1 MKMSKIEW
9 RLIMNRKAFSV
20 SILFSI
26 FIFLYSFLNCQEI
39 WEQSYNFDE
48 YFQLQT
54 GYEVS
59 VHELEPRCLQI
70 TSDGGYA
77 VLMELALDV
86 QTVLY
91 HGVCLLKVNQ
101 FGEIEWIKLLSY
113 DPSMSFYNTALADI
127 NFGRGF
133 VINSNNEYVIP
144 LACDINGPIHR
155 SFLINLASNGD
166 YNWVKIIRDPTWPGK
181 LDFLSSIKQTSDG
194 DYFAVGKFKIDE
206 SPDCMEVVKFNTLGD
221 TLWTKPYD
229 YMIAYDLELD
239 PDDNPI
245 ITAITYDT
253 PFCIKLDSEG
263 NIIWQSQLGESAT
276 HNAKITISEQ
286 NANDRFYIGYIKIL
300 YDIFIKEITSN
311 GDVYDSY
318 QFNLSESYEYRY
330 PISLV
335 FNDSNIFFTG
345 RTEGDYDINC
355 IDYEGNFSWQF
366 EKKWYGKG
374 VDVLKKTADS
384 NFAVISV
391 TGDDNLVLTK
401 FDGEGNYT
409 SIHDYIIGTNQIQ
422 LSNFPNPFNP
432 ETTISF
438 ELQEN
443 FENPIL
449 EIFNI
454 KGNLIKQFSL
464 TNNQTSVVWDST
476 NHTHKQ
482 VSSSIYYYRIKSNE
496 VVSKPKKMLLLK

>member
-1 MKMSKIEW
+1 MPKGVNVFRTRE
-9 RLIMNRKAFSV
+9 A
-20 SILFSI
+20 
-26 FIFLYSFLNCQEI
+26 
-39 WEQSYNFDE
+39 
-48 YFQLQT
+48 T
-54 GYEVS
+54 G
-59 VHELEPRCLQI
+59 H
-70 TSDGGYA
+70 
-77 VLMELALDV
+77 
-86 QTVLY
+86 
-91 HGVCLLKVNQ
+91 
-101 FGEIEWIKLLSY
+101 
-113 DPSMSFYNTALADI
+113 AD
-127 NFGRGF
+127 
-133 VINSNNEYVIP
+133 
-144 LACDINGPIHR
+144 
-155 SFLINLASNGD
+155 
-166 YNWVKIIRDPTWPGK
+166 
-181 LDFLSSIKQTSDG
+181 
-194 DYFAVGKFKIDE
+194 
-206 SPDCMEVVKFNTLGD
+206 
-221 TLWTKPYD
+221 
-229 YMIAYDLELD
+229 
-239 PDDNPI
+239 
-245 ITAITYDT
+245 
-253 PFCIKLDSEG
+253 
-263 NIIWQSQLGESAT
+263 
-276 HNAKITISEQ
+276 
-286 NANDRFYIGYIKIL
+286 
-300 YDIFIKEITSN
+300 
-311 GDVYDSY
+311 
-318 QFNLSESYEYRY
+318 
-330 PISLV
+330 
-335 FNDSNIFFTG
+335 DSNIFFTG